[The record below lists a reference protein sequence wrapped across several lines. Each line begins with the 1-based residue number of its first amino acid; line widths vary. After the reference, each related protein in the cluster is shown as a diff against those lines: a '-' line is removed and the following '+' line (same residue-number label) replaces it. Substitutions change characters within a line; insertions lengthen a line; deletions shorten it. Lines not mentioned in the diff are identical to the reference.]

1 MASLPPKTSV
11 KRKKYSFGFSSDNP
25 FVASASS
32 GGDHLKRRPVVR
44 RKSKHKT
51 LDNNEISAIAEKD
64 SRNQMRYSNNRA
76 KKKFREDIKFFITKC
91 SFDFC
96 FHTEKTNRSSSVSL
110 DTTLMALT
118 DNSTSAS
125 QIHSCSTL
133 L

>member
-64 SRNQMRYSNNRA
+64 SRNQMRTSNNRA
-76 KKKFREDIKFFITKC
+76 NFFV
-91 SFDFC
+91 
-96 FHTEKTNRSSSVSL
+96 KTQDSSLQSAHLISAL
-110 DTTLMALT
+110 IQKRLT
-118 DNSTSAS
+118 DHLAFLW
-125 QIHSCSTL
+125 IPL
-133 L
+133 

>member
-32 GGDHLKRRPVVR
+32 GTDHLKRRPVVR

-64 SRNQMRYSNNRA
+64 SRNQMRTSNNRA
-76 KKKFREDIKFFITKC
+76 KKNFV
-91 SFDFC
+91 
-96 FHTEKTNRSSSVSL
+96 KT
-110 DTTLMALT
+110 
-118 DNSTSAS
+118 
-125 QIHSCSTL
+125 
-133 L
+133 